1 MHKAQIQDYLD
12 LRLFCIYFWKKENNI
27 MKFSTQLIH
36 GGNSEDPLTGAVSTP
51 IYRTSTFHQHVLGGN
66 PKWEYSRTGNPTR
79 ASLEKL
85 IAQLEHGK
93 AGFAFASGSAAIH
106 AVFSLFSAG
115 DHFVV
120 GSDVYGGTFRL
131 INKVLKRFGLTFTVV
146 DMRDLTAVEK
156 AIQNNTVAI
165 YFETPTN
172 PLLQI
177 ADIKAIAT
185 IAKKHEI
192 RTIVDNTFAT
202 PYNQQPLT
210 LGADIVVHSA
220 TKYLGGHSDVVAGL
234 AVTSDDELASQLA
247 FLQNSIGSTLGPDD
261 SWLLQRGIKTLS
273 ARMRVH
279 QENADAV
286 IKFLQ
291 QDSHVA
297 KIYYP
302 GLKDFTGHE
311 VAAAQM
317 RNFGAMISFELTAGL
332 DAKKFVE
339 SLRLIDLAES
349 LGGIESLIEVPAV
362 MTHGSIPR
370 EIRLQNGIKDELIRL
385 SVGIEDAE
393 DIVDDLK
400 QALAKLD

>member
-1 MHKAQIQDYLD
+1 
-12 LRLFCIYFWKKENNI
+12 
-27 MKFSTQLIH
+27 MKFNTTLIH
-36 GGNSEDPLTGAVSTP
+36 GGNSEDKTTGAVSTP
-51 IYRTSTFHQHVLGGN
+51 IYRASTFHQHVLGGN
-66 PKWEYSRTGNPTR
+66 PQWEYSRTGNPTR

-85 IAQLEHGK
+85 IAQLEDGV

-106 AVFSLFSAG
+106 AVFSLYSAG

-120 GSDVYGGTFRL
+120 GKDVYGGTFRL
-131 INKVLKRFGLTFTVV
+131 INKVLKRFGMEFTVV
-146 DMRDLTAVEK
+146 DMQDLQAVED
-156 AIQNNTVAI
+156 AIQDNTVAI

-177 ADIKAIAT
+177 ADIRAIAA
-185 IAKKHEI
+185 IAKKHGV

-202 PYNQQPLT
+202 PYNQRPLT

-234 AVTSDDELASQLA
+234 AVTNDKEIADQLA
-247 FLQNSIGSTLGPDD
+247 FLQNSIGNTLGPDD

-286 IKFLQ
+286 IDFLQ
-291 QDSHVA
+291 HDPHIA

-302 GLKDFTGHE
+302 GLKDFPGHDI
-311 VAAAQM
+311 AAKQM
-317 RNFGAMISFELTAGL
+317 RNLGAMISFELQPGL
-332 DAKKFVE
+332 SAKKFVE
-339 SLRLIDLAES
+339 SLQLIDLAES

-370 EIRLQNGIKDELIRL
+370 EIRLKDGIKDELIRL
-385 SVGIEDAE
+385 SVGLEDAE
-393 DIVDDLK
+393 DIIADLQ

>member
-1 MHKAQIQDYLD
+1 MQ
-12 LRLFCIYFWKKENNI
+12 FN
-27 MKFSTQLIH
+27 TQLIH
-36 GGNSEDPLTGAVSTP
+36 GGNSEDPATGAVSTP
-51 IYRTSTFHQHVLGGN
+51 IYRSSTFHQHTLGGN
-66 PKWEYSRTGNPTR
+66 PKWEYARTGNPTR

-85 IAQLEHGK
+85 IAELEHGV
-93 AGFAFASGSAAIH
+93 AGFAFSSGSAAIH
-106 AVFSLFSAG
+106 AAFSLFSQG

-131 INKVLKRFGLTFTVV
+131 INKVLKRFGFEFTVV
-146 DMRDLTAVEK
+146 DMQDLDAVEK
-156 AIQNNTVAI
+156 AIQDNTVAI

-177 ADIKAIAT
+177 ADIKAIAD
-185 IAKKHEI
+185 IAKKHGI
-192 RTIVDNTFAT
+192 KTIVDNTFAT

-234 AVTSDDELASQLA
+234 AVTSDKEIAEQLA

-261 SWLLQRGIKTLS
+261 SWLLQRGIKTLG

-279 QENADAV
+279 QENATAV
-286 IKFLQ
+286 VDFLEN
-291 QDSHVA
+291 DPRIA

-302 GLKDFTGHE
+302 GLPDFPGHDI
-311 VAAAQM
+311 AAKQM
-317 RNFGAMISFELTAGL
+317 RNFGAMISFELQEGL

-339 SLRLIDLAES
+339 SLQLIDLAES

-370 EIRLQNGIKDELIRL
+370 EIRLKNGIKDELIRL
-385 SVGIEDAE
+385 SVGIEDPQ
-393 DIVDDLK
+393 DIIDDLK
-400 QALAKLD
+400 QALNQLD

>member
-1 MHKAQIQDYLD
+1 MQ
-12 LRLFCIYFWKKENNI
+12 FN
-27 MKFSTQLIH
+27 TQLIH
-36 GGNSEDPLTGAVSTP
+36 GGNSEDPATGAVSTP
-51 IYRTSTFHQHVLGGN
+51 IYRSSTFHQHTLGGN
-66 PKWEYSRTGNPTR
+66 PKWEYARTGNPTR

-85 IAQLEHGK
+85 IAELEHGV
-93 AGFAFASGSAAIH
+93 AGFAFSSGSAAIH
-106 AVFSLFSAG
+106 ATFSLFSQG

-131 INKVLKRFGLTFTVV
+131 ITKVLKRFGFEFTVV
-146 DMRDLTAVEK
+146 DMQDLDAVEK
-156 AIQNNTVAI
+156 AIQGNTVAV

-177 ADIKAIAT
+177 ADIKAIAG
-185 IAKKHEI
+185 IAKKHGI
-192 RTIVDNTFAT
+192 KTIVDNTFAT

-234 AVTSDDELASQLA
+234 AVTSDEEIAEELA

-261 SWLLQRGIKTLS
+261 SWLLQRGIKTLG

-279 QENADAV
+279 QENATAV
-286 IKFLQ
+286 VNFLEN
-291 QDSHVA
+291 DPRIA

-302 GLKDFTGHE
+302 GLPDFPGHDI
-311 VAAAQM
+311 AAKQM
-317 RNFGAMISFELTAGL
+317 RNFGAMISFELQKGL

-339 SLRLIDLAES
+339 SLQLIDLAES

-370 EIRLQNGIKDELIRL
+370 EIRLKNGIKDELIRL
-385 SVGIEDAE
+385 SVGIEDPQ
-393 DIVDDLK
+393 DVIDDLE
-400 QALAKLD
+400 QALNQLD

>member
-1 MHKAQIQDYLD
+1 
-12 LRLFCIYFWKKENNI
+12 
-27 MKFSTQLIH
+27 MKFNTQLIH
-36 GGNSEDPLTGAVSTP
+36 GGNSEDPTTGAVSTP
-51 IYRTSTFHQHVLGGN
+51 IYRSSTFHQHVLGGE

-85 IAQLEHGK
+85 IAELEHGT

-106 AVFSLFSAG
+106 AIFSLFSQG

-131 INKVLKRFGLTFTVV
+131 INKVLKRFGLEFTVV
-146 DMRDLTAVEK
+146 DMQDLAAVEK
-156 AIQNNTVAI
+156 AIQDNTVAV

-177 ADIKAIAT
+177 ADIKAIAD
-185 IAKKHEI
+185 IAKKHGI
-192 RTIVDNTFAT
+192 KTIVDNTFAT

-234 AVTSDDELASQLA
+234 AVTNDDESAEQLA

-261 SWLLQRGIKTLS
+261 SWLLQRGMKTLG

-279 QENADAV
+279 QENANEV
-286 IKFLQ
+286 INFLQ
-291 QDSHVA
+291 NDEHIG

-302 GLKDFTGHE
+302 GLKDFPGHE
-311 VAAAQM
+311 IATKQM
-317 RNFGAMISFELTAGL
+317 RNFGAMISFELKAGL

-339 SLRLIDLAES
+339 SLQLIDLAES

-370 EIRLQNGIKDELIRL
+370 EIRLENGIKDELIRL
-385 SVGIEDAE
+385 SVGIEDPE
-393 DIVDDLK
+393 DIIADLQ
-400 QALAKLD
+400 QALKKLD